1 MTLGQIKLEALMLM
15 YPEMRVPVDKELAE
29 ETLGYLSQGSLY
41 CDLIASMDQSISR
54 ALFYIE
60 LWELTKI
67 KRQRVSIKREEWC
80 EYYLELPRDA
90 FLVTE
95 VLAKTESGNV
105 PISYAVIDNEIC
117 VLERATEYIV
127 EYRERAIKI
136 EGTAPLSTELSLSN
150 EVEVIIP
157 YFIKGE
163 LYRESQKEAS
173 ACLDRFFSALDR
185 LAGIQKNRVECRIS
199 PYKIV

>member
-1 MTLGQIKLEALMLM
+1 MTLGEIKLEALMLM
-15 YPEMRVPVDKELAE
+15 YPEMRLPVDSELAE
-29 ETLGYLSQGSLY
+29 EMLNHLSQGSLY

-60 LWELTKI
+60 LWELTKL
-67 KRQRVSIKREEWC
+67 KRQVVKINREEWC
-80 EYYLELPRDA
+80 EYYLPMPQDA

-95 VLAKTESGNV
+95 VLAKSSSGNIPV
-105 PISYAVIDNEIC
+105 SFVALDNEIC
-117 VLERATEYIV
+117 VLEKSEEYIV
-127 EYRERAIKI
+127 EYREKAMKI
-136 EGTAPLSTELSLSN
+136 NATTSLSTKLSLSN

-163 LYRESQKEAS
+163 LYKESQKEAS
-173 ACLDRFFSALDR
+173 ICLERFFSALDR
-185 LAGIQKNRVECRIS
+185 LASIPKGRVECRIS